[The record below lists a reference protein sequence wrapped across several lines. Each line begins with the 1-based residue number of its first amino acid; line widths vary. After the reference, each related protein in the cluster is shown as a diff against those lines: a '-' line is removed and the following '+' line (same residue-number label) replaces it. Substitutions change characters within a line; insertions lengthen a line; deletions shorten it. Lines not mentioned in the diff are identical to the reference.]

1 MAAGSVYPDPAGLDP
16 AVVDPVWL
24 WRCKRRVQDTKEW
37 TAFAEQLSRGVQL
50 QLSEGRVASL
60 GDLSEAE
67 KSLLVERAMSSLQ
80 GGDVYK
86 SVVAKVAS
94 SLDEQLVQQV
104 AVEVADDRV
113 RPRSRVQV
121 VQELLKS
128 GLVSILHKWPE
139 LRSKLGVL
147 FNHPLPSGIRE
158 PVWHLYL
165 ANARERTDFLARFT
179 GDPASVQSTQDAEIF
194 LRCESLLFSE
204 PTFRQL
210 ASSKATARTMRSVL
224 SYYHT
229 RKRPPGVL
237 LDSEYLLVVP
247 LVRVRLGRGARVE
260 PQMSVMAHLME
271 EFLTFM
277 ESRPAYMTSSWT
289 KGTEH
294 GEAEPMLQQIASTL
308 VNIDKDLAV
317 AVQKAFGQ
325 AGEIPKEAV
334 MIGLVALLQPVV
346 RVLFVGFLQLEVLL
360 YVWDQYILGLEQPAY
375 DCLPAFCLCL
385 LLLLRDQLLTCDN
398 PSRMMDTLRTNGPS
412 LTVHDFQVTIVKHFY
427 DQLSRDLNKWNVDE
441 LLELDPAYS
450 MDVPSLWM
458 RLAAVEPLTE
468 QADATHKAR
477 HPLGAERVEW
487 QAERL
492 PGDWRRGDL
501 RDRNRRSG
509 LRHEDGRVQR
519 LMEDSQR
526 MEWEQRQSLEEQLA
540 QERYARYKML
550 REAEEQMGRLRGE
563 MERLQRRQPLSGYYP
578 DRSLPP
584 SLPPW
589 GSAGPDH
596 FPRVANGWSG
606 SDRTALPRLPQNSH
620 GTATQWHT
628 ATDRR
633 LDTPAEGDP
642 ESQPGAATR
651 TRHGHDKRGNRT
663 GTA

>member
-1 MAAGSVYPDPAGLDP
+1 MAAGSVYPDAAGLDP
-16 AVVDPVWL
+16 AAVVDPVWL

-67 KSLLVERAMSSLQ
+67 KSLIVERAMSSLQ

-104 AVEVADDRV
+104 AVEVADDRA

-325 AGEIPKEAV
+325 AG
-334 MIGLVALLQPVV
+334 
-346 RVLFVGFLQLEVLL
+346 FLQLEVLL

-398 PSRMMDTLRTNGPS
+398 PSRMMDTLHTNGPS

-458 RLAAVEPLTE
+458 RLASVEPLTE
-468 QADATHKAR
+468 QADATHNAR
-477 HPLGAERVEW
+477 QPLGAERVEW

-501 RDRNRRSG
+501 RDRSR
-509 LRHEDGRVQR
+509 RHEDGRVQR

-540 QERYARYKML
+540 QERHARYKML

-563 MERLQRRQPLSGYYP
+563 MERLQRRQ
-578 DRSLPP
+578 
-584 SLPPW
+584 
-589 GSAGPDH
+589 
-596 FPRVANGWSG
+596 
-606 SDRTALPRLPQNSH
+606 
-620 GTATQWHT
+620 WHT

-633 LDTPAEGDP
+633 LDTLADGDP
-642 ESQPGAATR
+642 GSQPGAATS